1 MPSLESYHQDFRYAL
16 RVFRREPGVSVIAII
31 ILALGIGANTAV
43 FSIVN
48 PLLLRQLPFPEA
60 DRLVWIANTGNSGL
74 SGATFRVDWYD
85 EFQRNNRSF
94 ESLSAY
100 FAFFGYGSYTL
111 TGHGDP
117 ERLVGVD
124 VAPRFFET
132 LGVSPA
138 LGRLFTEDEHHHSG
152 GARTATASGPRAAIL
167 GQGLWLRRFA
177 ADPAIVGRVLTIN
190 NRPVTIV
197 GVLPATYDFSSVFT
211 PGTRVDLFVPADL
224 DQIRPWGN
232 TLAIVGR
239 LRPGVDLQQARGEF
253 ATLVPQLM
261 DAHKDWGRVG
271 ARLTGLKDQVS
282 GRMRASLILLWGAV
296 GTVLLIVCANLANL
310 LLARASSRSREFAV
324 RMALGANR
332 ARLVR
337 QLLME
342 GVILA
347 IVGAALGI
355 PLAFGLTSWLI
366 ASDSMSLPLLH
377 YVRIDT
383 TALIATAA
391 IACLTGVLFAA
402 VPALRV
408 SAVSPQ
414 SALQEHGRG
423 TVDSARQAWIRRGL
437 VVAEIALAGVLLVGA
452 GLLARSLAELLDVDL
467 GFEPSRAVAVRVD
480 VPSEASLEQQ
490 TAIGHEM
497 IGRVSALPGV
507 EAAGLT
513 DALPLDRNRTWGI
526 RVPGKIYGPG
536 ETPIVFVYVV
546 SPGYFRAMGIRIA
559 AGRDF
564 IERDPMTDRSP
575 VIVNATLAR
584 TLYPGVDPVGRP
596 AVTGNQQL
604 TIVGV
609 VADVRQ
615 GSLDEGPV
623 NQMYLDLSRGSGVGS
638 DLIVRTTLP
647 PASIASAVRGALT
660 DVDPRLVASDV
671 RLLDTLVDRSL
682 SPKRF
687 LVSLLSGFS
696 LIALLL
702 ASLGI
707 YGVVSYGVS
716 QRTAEI
722 GVRMALGATG
732 RDVRRQVIGD
742 TLRLTLAGV
751 AIGTAASLALARLIA
766 NLLYATSPF
775 DPMTFVASVL
785 VLTAVAL
792 VAGYLPALRASRI
805 EPIRALRE

>member
-138 LGRLFTEDEHHHSG
+138 LDGSSPRTSTITAAG
-152 GARTATASGPRAAIL
+152 PARRRRAAHAPRFSDKAL
-167 GQGLWLRRFA
+167 LAAPLRGRSCHRRPGPDHQQQAGDDRRRVASNLRFL
-177 ADPAIVGRVLTIN
+177 IRVHA
-190 NRPVTIV
+190 RH
-197 GVLPATYDFSSVFT
+197 ARRSV
-211 PGTRVDLFVPADL
+211 VPADL

-497 IGRVSALPGV
+497 IRRVSALPGV
-507 EAAGLT
+507 EAAGRPT
-513 DALPLDRNRTWGI
+513 RCRSTEPHVGHSRA
-526 RVPGKIYGPG
+526 GKDYGPG
-536 ETPIVFVYVV
+536 ETPIA
-546 SPGYFRAMGIRIA
+546 SSTLSAPATS
-559 AGRDF
+559 GRW
-564 IERDPMTDRSP
+564 
-575 VIVNATLAR
+575 
-584 TLYPGVDPVGRP
+584 
-596 AVTGNQQL
+596 
-604 TIVGV
+604 
-609 VADVRQ
+609 
-615 GSLDEGPV
+615 
-623 NQMYLDLSRGSGVGS
+623 GSGC
-638 DLIVRTTLP
+638 
-647 PASIASAVRGALT
+647 RGA
-660 DVDPRLVASDV
+660 
-671 RLLDTLVDRSL
+671 
-682 SPKRF
+682 
-687 LVSLLSGFS
+687 
-696 LIALLL
+696 
-702 ASLGI
+702 
-707 YGVVSYGVS
+707 
-716 QRTAEI
+716 
-722 GVRMALGATG
+722 
-732 RDVRRQVIGD
+732 
-742 TLRLTLAGV
+742 
-751 AIGTAASLALARLIA
+751 
-766 NLLYATSPF
+766 
-775 DPMTFVASVL
+775 
-785 VLTAVAL
+785 
-792 VAGYLPALRASRI
+792 
-805 EPIRALRE
+805 